1 MTTRSIVLKELIAR
15 DRSHDDAALF
25 EQCHVSDVDAV
36 ATIGAEIL
44 DHTPVFHGACA
55 SMSAAWAALLSDR
68 LELPAVAVAGDLMIG
83 GFTIFLCDRNLP
95 DATPGSPMQMWD
107 GHCWIEIDGWI
118 GDISVFRTARTIN
131 RPSRLKSFVESNFGL
146 EKGLMLA
153 RCEQLETNGMHYV
166 PKYVLNDMQI
176 NALLAG
182 LRHQVQQGA
191 PQGRR

>member
-83 GFTIFLCDRNLP
+83 GFTISFAIGIC
-95 DATPGSPMQMWD
+95 PMQHPVHRCRCGTVIVGSRSMA
-107 GHCWIEIDGWI
+107 GSVIFQYSGPPVLSID
-118 GDISVFRTARTIN
+118 R
-131 RPSRLKSFVESNFGL
+131 
-146 EKGLMLA
+146 
-153 RCEQLETNGMHYV
+153 
-166 PKYVLNDMQI
+166 
-176 NALLAG
+176 AG
-182 LRHQVQQGA
+182 
-191 PQGRR
+191 